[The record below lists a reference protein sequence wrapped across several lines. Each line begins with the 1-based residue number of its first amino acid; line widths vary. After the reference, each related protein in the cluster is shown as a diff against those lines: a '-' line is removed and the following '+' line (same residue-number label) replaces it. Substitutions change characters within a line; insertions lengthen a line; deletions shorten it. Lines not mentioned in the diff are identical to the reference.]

1 MQALEI
7 RPADATDRDAVL
19 RLLLAQFEEHAIS
32 TPADEVGAGIDYVL
46 ARQDAGRILVAARD
60 RVVVGVAAVTFTR
73 GLEHGGR
80 SAWLEELYVEPSAR
94 NAGIGTALLRVA
106 CEVALASG
114 AVAIDL
120 EVDAAHERAAR
131 LYARAGF
138 QALPRTRWVRRLTP
152 R

>member
-7 RPADATDRDAVL
+7 RPAAPADRDAVL

-32 TPADEVGAGIDYVL
+32 TPAGALGAGIDYIV
-46 ARQDAGRILVAARD
+46 ARPDAGRILVAARD
-60 RVVVGVAAVTFTR
+60 GVVVGVAAVTFTR

-80 SAWLEELYVEPSAR
+80 SAWLEELYVEPSR
-94 NAGIGTALLRVA
+94 RSAGIGSALLRA
-106 CEVALASG
+106 AFDVALANG
-114 AVAIDL
+114 AVAMDL

-138 QALPRTRWVRRLTP
+138 RALPRTRWVRRLTP
-152 R
+152 P

>member
-7 RPADATDRDAVL
+7 RPAAEADRDAVL
-19 RLLLAQFEEHAIS
+19 RLLRAQFEEHAIT
-32 TPADEVGAGIDYVL
+32 TPDDALGAGIDYLL
-46 ARQDAGRILVAARD
+46 AHPDAGRILVAARD
-60 RVVVGVAAVTFTR
+60 RVVVAVAAVTFTR

-80 SAWLEELYVEPSAR
+80 SAWLEELYVEPSVR
-94 NAGIGTALLRVA
+94 NAGIGTALLRAA

-138 QALPRTRWVRRLTP
+138 RALPRTRWVRRLTP
-152 R
+152 P